1 MKMYELT
8 NAELKTMEIIW
19 EKGCIPSGELV
30 KECASRFAWKKST
43 TYTILKKICEK
54 EAAVNEGTVV
64 KPLVTEKEYYDSQ
77 KTSAIER
84 YFSGSLPQF
93 LAAFIRKENLSRQE
107 ITELEKII
115 DEYKEELHE

>member
-1 MKMYELT
+1 MKVYELT

-19 EKGCIPSGELV
+19 EKGSIPSGELV
-30 KECASRFAWKKST
+30 KECAGRFAWKKST

-64 KPLVTEKEYYDSQ
+64 KPLVTEKEYY
-77 KTSAIER
+77 AIER